1 MITIV
6 PVATAKQLKQF
17 IMLPYELYKDDPN
30 WVPPLIMDQKNF
42 FNPAKNPYYSHS
54 EVQLYLAYEKG
65 KVVGRISAH
74 SNTQHN
80 LEHKENIGFFG
91 FFEAIDSQEVAAKL
105 FEAAYTWNR
114 NKGFTSMRGPM
125 NFSVNQE
132 VGLLIDGFDT
142 PPMVMMRHDKRYYQK
157 LLEACGLQKTMD
169 LYAYLSVREE
179 MPPRIDR
186 VAAAIEK
193 RTGVSIRHL
202 SKDKAALRKDIETVF
217 EIYTK
222 AWEYNWGNV
231 PMTKAEFDH
240 IVDELLPIA
249 DPELIFIAEKDGH
262 PAGFSLAMPNYNEVL
277 KAMNGHVNPIT
288 MIKALL
294 AKRKISSA
302 RVITMGV
309 IKEFQG
315 RGIDSLFYYYS
326 YKNGLPK
333 GYFRGEF
340 SWVLENNT
348 MMIRVAEML
357 DAVPYKT
364 YRIYDKAISN

>member
-1 MITIV
+1 MINVV
-6 PVATAKQLKQF
+6 PVTSRKLLQQF
-17 IMLPYELYKDDPN
+17 IMLPYRLYKGDPN

-42 FNPAKNPYYSHS
+42 FNPQKNPYYKHS
-54 EVQLYLAYEKG
+54 AVQLYLALEDG
-65 KVVGRISAH
+65 RVIGRISAH

-91 FFEAIDSQEVAAKL
+91 FFECEDNAQAASML
-105 FEAAYTWNR
+105 LDAAYKWNKDR
-114 NKGFTSMRGPM
+114 GFTSMRGPM

-142 PPMVMMRHDKRYYQK
+142 PPMIMMRHDKGYYQA
-157 LLEACGLQKTMD
+157 LLEGCGLQKTMD
-169 LYAYLSVREE
+169 LYAYLSVRNE
-179 MPPRIDR
+179 MPERIDR
-186 VAAAIEK
+186 VAAALQ
-193 RTGVSIRHL
+193 RRSGVQIRHL
-202 SKDKAALRKDIETVF
+202 SKDKKNLRRDIETVF

-240 IVDELLPIA
+240 IVEELLPLA

-277 KAMNGHVNPIT
+277 KAMNGRVNPIT
-288 MIKALL
+288 LIKAMI
-294 AKRKISSA
+294 ARKRIGSA

-315 RGIDSLFYYYS
+315 RGIDSLFYYHS

-333 GYFRGEF
+333 GFFRGEF

-364 YRIYDKAISN
+364 YRLYDKAIPQ

>member
-1 MITIV
+1 MIKIV
-6 PVATAKQLKQF
+6 PVNNKKLLKQF
-17 IMLPYELYKDDPN
+17 ILLPYELYKGDQN
-30 WVPPLIMDQKNF
+30 WVPPLKMDQLKF
-42 FNPAKNPYYSHS
+42 FSPAHNPYYQHS
-54 EVQLYLAYEKG
+54 EVQLYLALENELP
-65 KVVGRISAH
+65 VGRISAH

-91 FFEAIDSQEVAAKL
+91 FFECIDRQDVAQAL
-105 FEAAYTWNR
+105 FNAAYAWNKER
-114 NKGFTSMRGPM
+114 GFTSMRGPM

-132 VGLLIDGFDT
+132 VGLLIDGFDD

-157 LLEACGLQKTMD
+157 LFEACGMQKTMD
-169 LYAYLSVREE
+169 LYAYLSIRKD
-179 MPPRIDR
+179 MPERIDR
-186 VAAAIEK
+186 VAAAIQK
-193 RTGVSIRHL
+193 RTGVQIRHL
-202 SKDKAALRKDIETVF
+202 SKDKKQLRRDIETVF

-240 IVDELLPIA
+240 IVEELLPLA

-262 PAGFSLAMPNYNEVL
+262 PAGFSLALPNYNEVL
-277 KAMNGHVNPIT
+277 KAMNGNINPFT
-288 MIKALL
+288 LIKAMA
-294 AKRKISSA
+294 AKKRIGSA

-364 YRIYDKAISN
+364 YRLYDKAISS

>member
-1 MITIV
+1 MINVV
-6 PVATAKQLKQF
+6 PVTSRKLLKQF
-17 IMLPYELYKDDPN
+17 IMLPYRLYKGDPN

-42 FNPAKNPYYSHS
+42 FNPQKNPYYKHS
-54 EVQLYLAYEKG
+54 AVQLYLALEDG
-65 KVVGRISAH
+65 RVIGRISAH

-91 FFEAIDSQEVAAKL
+91 FFECEDNLEAASKL
-105 FEAAYTWNR
+105 FDAAFKWNKDR
-114 NKGFTSMRGPM
+114 GFTSMRGPM

-132 VGLLIDGFDT
+132 VGLLINGFDS
-142 PPMVMMRHDKRYYQK
+142 PPMIMMRHDKEYYQA
-157 LLEACGLQKTMD
+157 LFEGCGMQKTID
-169 LYAYLSVREE
+169 LYAYLSVRNE
-179 MPPRIDR
+179 MPERIDR
-186 VAAAIEK
+186 VAAALQ
-193 RTGVSIRHL
+193 RRSGVQIRHL
-202 SKDKAALRKDIETVF
+202 SKDKKNLRRDIKTVF

-231 PMTKAEFDH
+231 PMTKAEFGH
-240 IVDELLPIA
+240 IVEELLPLA

-277 KAMNGHVNPIT
+277 KVMNGRVNPLT
-288 MIKALL
+288 LIKAMF
-294 AKRKISSA
+294 AKKKIGSA

-315 RGIDSLFYYYS
+315 RGIDSLFYYHS

-333 GYFRGEF
+333 GFFRGEF

-364 YRIYDKAISN
+364 YRLYDKAIPQ

>member
-1 MITIV
+1 MIKII
-6 PVATAKQLKQF
+6 PVNTKTELKQF
-17 IMLPYELYKDDPN
+17 IMLPYQLYKGDPN
-30 WVPPLIMDQKNF
+30 WVPPLIMDQKKF
-42 FNPAKNPYYSHS
+42 FDPLENPYYHHS
-54 EVQLYLAYEKG
+54 LVQLFLAVEG
-65 KVVGRISAH
+65 EQVLGRISAQA
-74 SNTQHN
+74 NTQHN
-80 LEHKENIGFFG
+80 IEHKENIGFFG
-91 FFEAIDSQEVAAKL
+91 FFECIDSKEAAQKL
-105 FEAAYTWNR
+105 FDAAYEWNKER
-114 NKGFTSMRGPM
+114 GFTSMRGPM

-132 VGLLIDGFDT
+132 IGLLIDGFDC
-142 PPMVMMRHDKRYYQK
+142 PPMVMMRHDKPYYQK
-157 LLEACGLQKTMD
+157 LCEASGLEKTMD
-169 LYAYLSVREE
+169 LFAFLSIRKE
-179 MPPRIDR
+179 MPERIDR
-186 VAAAIEK
+186 LAAAIQK
-193 RTGVSIRHL
+193 RTGVQIRHL
-202 SKDKAALRKDIETVF
+202 AKDRKQMRKDIETVF

-231 PMTKAEFDH
+231 PMTTAEFNH
-240 IVDELLPIA
+240 VVEELLPLA

-262 PAGFSLAMPNYNEVL
+262 PAGFSLALPNYNEVL
-277 KAMNGHVNPIT
+277 KVMNGHVNPIT
-288 MIKALL
+288 LIKAML
-294 AKRKISSA
+294 AKKKIGSA

-364 YRIYDKAISN
+364 YRLYDKAISK